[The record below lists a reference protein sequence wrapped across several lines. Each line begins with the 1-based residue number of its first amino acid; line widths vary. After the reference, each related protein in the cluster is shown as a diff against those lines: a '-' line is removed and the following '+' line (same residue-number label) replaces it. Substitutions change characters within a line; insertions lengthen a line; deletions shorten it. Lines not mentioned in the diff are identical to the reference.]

1 MNLPIN
7 REEALNL
14 IEQYSKNNSDIIH
27 YLESEA
33 IMGVLA
39 RRLGENEE
47 YWKMLGLLHDV
58 DWGITKSDTK
68 KHLTKAPDILKKAGF
83 DDKFIQTVLSHGY
96 GWDCAD
102 LKDKKGEY
110 KWRTIEDLLKEKH
123 GIYTTVSN
131 IKRIFYRQ
139 KKLKDKKRTENVE
152 YALACAETVTGLI
165 HSYALM
171 RKSFEGMEVN
181 GLKKKMK
188 DKRFAAG
195 INREVILECEKI
207 GLSLD
212 EFLDIAIKAV
222 QSIAKEVGF

>member
-7 REEALNL
+7 REKALKL
-14 IEQYSKNNSDIIH
+14 IEQYNTDNSDIIH

-33 IMGVLA
+33 IMGALA
-39 RRLGENEE
+39 RKLGENEE

-68 KHLTKAPDILKKAGF
+68 EHLTKAPDILKKAGF
-83 DDKFIQTVLSHGY
+83 DETFIQIVLSHGY
-96 GWDCAD
+96 GYDCA
-102 LKDKKGEY
+102 G
-110 KWRTIEDLLKEKH
+110 
-123 GIYTTVSN
+123 
-131 IKRIFYRQ
+131 
-139 KKLKDKKRTENVE
+139 LKDKKRTEKIE
-152 YALACAETVTGLI
+152 HALACAETITGLI

-171 RKSFEGMEVN
+171 RKGLGGMEVS

-195 INREVILECEKI
+195 VNREIIQECEKL
-207 GLSLD
+207 GLNID